1 MTLDIVMT
9 DTFGDA
15 PNYSW
20 VVRKT
25 VKHTGK
31 ASDTAIVRKV
41 KRTLG
46 ITYPHKY
53 YGWNNDTFTIEFR
66 AGFNIIIFVTE
77 FSEPEIIG

>member
-9 DTFGDA
+9 DTFGDM

-25 VKHTGK
+25 VQHTGK
-31 ASDTAIVRKV
+31 NSDTAIVRKV

-46 ITYPHKY
+46 ISAAHRY
-53 YGWNNDTFTIEFR
+53 YSWSGDTLTIEFYP
-66 AGFNIIIFVTE
+66 NDNLVIFVTSAE
-77 FSEPEIIG
+77 ESAIKE